1 MSPHQ
6 TLSVAVRLF
15 AIWLAIYWARF
26 IPWFYSEGYHGDDSS
41 ALATAVASTVLAIV
55 CLIVLWF
62 FPRTIAR
69 GLLPVSNASN
79 AEPAPAASPDTWF
92 SVGSGLLGLFV
103 VTNAIPAL
111 VRNLAV
117 MFLTRS
123 GDIDKTNLKYGLL
136 YYFTELIL
144 AVWLI
149 LGAKGVKNLITWA
162 RNAGHYQVAAEQQ
175 MTEHNHPR

>member
-6 TLSVAVRLF
+6 TLTVAIRLF
-15 AIWLAIYWARF
+15 AIWLAIYWASF
-26 IPWFYSEGYHGDDSS
+26 IPWFYSEGYRGDDSA
-41 ALATAVASTVLAIV
+41 ALAMALVSSVLAIL
-55 CLIVLWF
+55 CLVVLWF
-62 FPRTIAR
+62 FPRMIAR
-69 GLLPVSNASN
+69 GLLPLSN

-103 VTNAIPAL
+103 LTNAVPAL

-123 GDIDKTNLKYGLL
+123 GDIDTSNLKYGLL

-149 LGAKGVKNLITWA
+149 LGAKGIKNLIAWA
-162 RNAGHYQVAAEQQ
+162 RNAGH
-175 MTEHNHPR
+175 